1 MKEDLQHKLSEY
13 DFIFELGEKLKVKT
27 SLEGAER
34 LDEQLVSAAA
44 LRKSL
49 LDELRQH
56 LGHLNRL
63 AQRWQGFQQ
72 QMDSFEQYMKKID
85 SKLTHRRESKLSQ
98 EWLTQVKVILY
109 FLQKF

>member
-1 MKEDLQHKLSEY
+1 MKEGLLHQLSKY
-13 DFIFELGEKLKVKT
+13 DFVFELGEKLKGKA

-34 LDEQLVSAAA
+34 LDEQLVGAAA
-44 LRKSL
+44 MRKSL
-49 LDELRQH
+49 LDEIRQH

-85 SKLTHRRESKLSQ
+85 SKLTHRRESKVSQ
-98 EWLTQVKVILY
+98 EWLTQAKVCIWL
-109 FLQKF
+109 